1 MLSCV
6 RFFVTPWAVALQA
19 PLSMG
24 FPQQE
29 YWSGLLC
36 PSPGDLPDPGTERRT
51 PALQADSLH
60 RHEIGIKVCMDF
72 SKAYDTDMAR
82 ISCPISLQMR

>member
-1 MLSCV
+1 M
-6 RFFVTPWAVALQA
+6 TPWAVALQA

-36 PSPGDLPDPGTERRT
+36 PSPGDLPDPGTECRT
-51 PALQADSLH
+51 PALQVDSLH
-60 RHEIGIKVCMDF
+60 RHEIDKKVCMDF
-72 SKAYDTDMAR
+72 SKAYDKDMTR

>member
-6 RFFVTPWAVALQA
+6 QFFVTPWAVARQA
-19 PLSMG
+19 PLSTG

-29 YWSGLLC
+29 YWSGLPY
-36 PSPGDLPDPGTERRT
+36 PSPGDLPDPGIEPRT

-72 SKAYDTDMAR
+72 SKAYDKDILPNILTDEV
-82 ISCPISLQMR
+82 